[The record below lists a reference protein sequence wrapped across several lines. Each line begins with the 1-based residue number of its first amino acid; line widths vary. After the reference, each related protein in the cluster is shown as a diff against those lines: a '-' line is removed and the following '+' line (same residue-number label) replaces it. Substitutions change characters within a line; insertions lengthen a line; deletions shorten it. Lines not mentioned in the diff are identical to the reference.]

1 MIIFVQNCAVLIM
14 DNYFLSFKKV
24 LRSFHFAFRGVG
36 VLFRE
41 EHNAWVH
48 LLATILVLAA
58 GFIFRISLI
67 EWALMVMAI
76 GLVFAAEILNSALE
90 RVCDV
95 VQPKQDKHIGDI
107 KDLCAAGVLVCALV
121 AAAIGLIIFLPK
133 IF

>member
-1 MIIFVQNCAVLIM
+1 MIIFVQNCAVLYM
-14 DNYFLSFKKV
+14 DNKGFSIKKV
-24 LRSFHFAFRGVG
+24 LRSFRFAFRGVG

-48 LLATILVLAA
+48 LFATILVIAA
-58 GFIFRISLI
+58 GFIFQISQI
-67 EWALMVMAI
+67 EWALVAFAI

-90 RVCDV
+90 RLCDI
-95 VQPKQDKHIGDI
+95 VQPEQDKRIGDI
-107 KDLCAAGVLVCALV
+107 KDLCAAGVLLCALA

>member
-1 MIIFVQNCAVLIM
+1 MLIFVQNCAVLNM
-14 DNYFLSFKKV
+14 DKKCFSFKKV
-24 LRSFHFAFRGVG
+24 LRSFRFAFRGVG

-48 LLATILVLAA
+48 LFATVLVITA
-58 GFIFRISLI
+58 GFIFKISLT
-67 EWALMVMAI
+67 EWALVAFAI

-90 RVCDV
+90 RVCDI
-95 VQPKQDKHIGDI
+95 VQPEQDKRIGDI
-107 KDLCAAGVLVCALV
+107 KDLCAAGVLLCALA

>member
-1 MIIFVQNCAVLIM
+1 MIIFVQNCAVLYM
-14 DNYFLSFKKV
+14 DNKGFSIKKV
-24 LRSFHFAFRGVG
+24 LRSFRFAFRGVG

-48 LLATILVLAA
+48 LFATILVIAA
-58 GFIFRISLI
+58 GFIFQISRI
-67 EWALMVMAI
+67 EWALVAFAI

-90 RVCDV
+90 RLCDI
-95 VQPKQDKHIGDI
+95 VQPEQDKRIGDI
-107 KDLCAAGVLVCALV
+107 KDLCAAGVLLCALA

>member
-1 MIIFVQNCAVLIM
+1 MIIFVQDCAVLNM
-14 DNYFLSFKKV
+14 DKNCFSFKKV
-24 LRSFHFAFRGVG
+24 VRSFRFAFRGVG

-48 LLATILVLAA
+48 LLATILVVAA
-58 GFIFRISLI
+58 GFFFQISLT
-67 EWALMVMAI
+67 EWALVAFAI

-95 VQPKQDKHIGDI
+95 VQPEQDRRIRDI
-107 KDLCAAGVLVCALV
+107 KDLCAAGVLLCALA

>member
-1 MIIFVQNCAVLIM
+1 MIIFVLNCAVLTM
-14 DNYFLSFKKV
+14 DNLCFSFKKV
-24 LRSFHFAFRGVG
+24 LRSFRFAFRGIG

-58 GFIFRISLI
+58 GFIFRISPT
-67 EWALMVMAI
+67 EWALVAFAI

-95 VQPKQDKHIGDI
+95 VQPEQDKRIGDI
-107 KDLCAAGVLVCALV
+107 KDLCAAGVLVCALA

>member
-1 MIIFVQNCAVLIM
+1 MIIFVQNCAVLYM
-14 DNYFLSFKKV
+14 DNKGFSIKKV
-24 LRSFHFAFRGVG
+24 LRSFRFAFRGVG

-48 LLATILVLAA
+48 LFATVLVITA
-58 GFIFRISLI
+58 GFIFKISLT
-67 EWALMVMAI
+67 EWALVAFAI

-90 RVCDV
+90 RVCDI
-95 VQPKQDKHIGDI
+95 VQPKQDKRIGDI
-107 KDLCAAGVLVCALV
+107 KDLCAAGVLLCALA